1 MKEDKGGGSSWPPSS
16 ALRGAVG
23 SCSPSDS
30 FSYQFCAAVR
40 PTWCW
45 CLSFAKEG
53 LASDHTPLQP
63 SSHSALIEGLSLFH
77 VFLGWEALPVLPRK
91 PAPEALEQHSPIFRH
106 SSCCLCPCQD
116 FNIRETGM
124 FALWANLLF
133 KDVRY
138 YNKIAQ
144 RCIAITFH
152 ISSCY

>member
-1 MKEDKGGGSSWPPSS
+1 MKEDKEGGSSWPPSG
-16 ALRGAVG
+16 ALCRAVG

-30 FSYQFCAAVR
+30 FSYRFCAADN
-40 PTWCW
+40 

-63 SSHSALIEGLSLFH
+63 SSRPALTEGLSLFP
-77 VFLGWEALPVLPRK
+77 VVLGWKRCMFCRGNLLQK
-91 PAPEALEQHSPIFRH
+91 LFKQHSPIFKALFLC
-106 SSCCLCPCQD
+106 SCPCRD
-116 FNIRETGM
+116 FNIRETRM

-144 RCIAITFH
+144 RCLAITFH